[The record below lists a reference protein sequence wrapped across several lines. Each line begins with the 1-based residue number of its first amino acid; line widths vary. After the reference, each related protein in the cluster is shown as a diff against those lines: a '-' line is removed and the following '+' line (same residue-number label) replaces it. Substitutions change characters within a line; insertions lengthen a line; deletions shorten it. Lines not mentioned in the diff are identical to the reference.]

1 MPAHGKRLTLKQ
13 KRNLLHRVVRD
24 KLSVSKA
31 CREADVSRDTFYK
44 LYRSWLENNK
54 KVVLGKRSYKRHPIK
69 KISRD
74 HIQRVREIVKNI
86 PEASKY
92 AISQELATKYPDFKL
107 SPSGVYW
114 VLKNLNLNLPSSRI
128 SWASNYASIP
138 EYTASFTDKIVSG
151 FDLRLFIK
159 TLGLT
164 LLLATAGVY
173 SSAWWI
179 NLIISSSTPSSIG
192 IVFASIALIFGTIFL
207 LY

>member
-13 KRNLLHRVVRD
+13 KRNLLHGVVRD

-114 VLKNLNLNLPSSRI
+114 V
-128 SWASNYASIP
+128 
-138 EYTASFTDKIVSG
+138 
-151 FDLRLFIK
+151 IK

-173 SSAWWI
+173 SSALWI
-179 NLIISSSTPSSIG
+179 NLVISPSTPSSIG
-192 IVFASIALIFGTIFL
+192 IVFASIPLISGQSS
-207 LY
+207 